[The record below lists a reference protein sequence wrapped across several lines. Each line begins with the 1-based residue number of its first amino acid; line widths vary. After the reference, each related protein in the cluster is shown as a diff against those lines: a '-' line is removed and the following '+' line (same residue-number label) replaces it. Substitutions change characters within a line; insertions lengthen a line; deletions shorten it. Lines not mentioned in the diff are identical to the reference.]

1 MGHLEVREDRGV
13 ALAFPE
19 QVDGTV
25 RPLGQTGVGE
35 PPLSARHLMA
45 VFPLDAAVFP
55 DKADVYLAV
64 RAAAPRGTREQ
75 DRRLA
80 VDELGILERADL
92 AAGVDVYAG
101 IAQTLLLFPRG
112 TAVAR
117 NRIPAVACEQIE
129 DAVDFDVWCCREV
142 LRFQVT
148 PSSE

>member
-1 MGHLEVREDRGV
+1 
-13 ALAFPE
+13 
-19 QVDGTV
+19 
-25 RPLGQTGVGE
+25 
-35 PPLSARHLMA
+35 MA